1 MQKKR
6 LKRKSRIWSLVT
18 TVPELTILILLIVG
32 GYLIMAVFSR
42 VEGTPVL
49 SATSIW
55 LIIVGSFLISTAIAI
70 LAVIGGIGGGVIF
83 TPIMLGFTTLD
94 SLVIRATG
102 LVVAMFSGL
111 ISTGPFMRSKLA
123 NIRVVIYCGFPI
135 TVGAILGSV
144 CAIRLHNALGVV
156 GDGIVRLSLG
166 LLMIIIA
173 YFLFTGG
180 GKTEYPEPKKIDALS
195 AKLRLSGSYWE
206 ESLGK
211 VVNYHLVRA
220 LPGGIMF
227 IFLGFIAGF
236 FGLGG
241 GAFLTGTLN
250 LVMMAP
256 VKVAAA
262 CSGVLLAISNATAIW
277 TYITYG
283 ALIAIFAA
291 PWMLGQVVGGILG
304 AHLLIN
310 IRAGFVRKVL
320 IAILLVSC
328 FKLVL
333 KGIEEIFGINIP
345 II

>member
-1 MQKKR
+1 
-6 LKRKSRIWSLVT
+6 LVT
-18 TVPELTILILLIVG
+18 SVPELSILILLIVG
-32 GYLIMAVFSR
+32 GYLVMGFASKVQ
-42 VEGTPVL
+42 GTEIL
-49 SATSIW
+49 SPTDIW

-83 TPIMLGFTTLD
+83 TPIMLGFTSLD

-123 NIRVVIYCGFPI
+123 NIKVVIYCGFPI

-144 CAIRLHNALGVV
+144 AAIRLHNALGLV

-166 LLMIIIA
+166 MLMIIIA

-180 GKTEYPEPKKIDALS
+180 GKTEYPEPKHIDAFS
-195 AKLRLSGSYWE
+195 AKMRLNGSYWE

-220 LPGGIMF
+220 VPGGIMF

-283 ALIAIFAA
+283 ALIAVFAA

-304 AHLLIN
+304 AHLLIS
-310 IRAGFVRKVL
+310 IRASFVRKVL
-320 IAILLVSC
+320 IAILLISC
-328 FKLVL
+328 IKLVL
-333 KGIEEIFGINIP
+333 RGIEEIFGIDIP